1 MNATTNGVIPGT
13 MGAKLASLGV
23 ILLVGTVLLFAL
35 NAKYHFLPAKWDLFQ
50 KLGLSKSEDGSYWSD
65 PNSVTALSLDSAK
78 LPPNFPTQ
86 YGYSIMFDVK
96 IFNTRA
102 NFNAGNGGSMPYRHL
117 LHRGSSDLGN
127 AGTPAGCGGGA
138 TPGTAGTSKNGLPQY
153 MNPGFIGDPTTND
166 ILVFIDT
173 ASGRESARISGL
185 QLATP
190 YRIGLVVYQGFFEVY
205 LGCKLLVTQMLRG
218 VPIAINPSGIYGLAG
233 SYALSAK
240 IQNLRLWSRT
250 LSVQD
255 IVNECGQ
262 SFQPFGSPPPCIP
275 LSINI
280 DSPTADS
287 ADSAGTAPGTPPSI
301 AEVVKCPTR

>member
-1 MNATTNGVIPGT
+1 MNATTKGVIPGT

-35 NAKYHFLPAKWDLFQ
+35 NARYHFLPAKWNLFQ
-50 KLGLSKSEDGSYWSD
+50 KLGLSKSEDGTYWSD
-65 PNSVTALSLDSAK
+65 PNSVTALSLDSTK
-78 LPPNFPTQ
+78 LPLNFPTQ
-86 YGYSIMFDVK
+86 YGYSVMFDIK

-102 NFNAGNGGSMPYRHL
+102 NFNAGNGGTMPYRHL
-117 LHRGSSDLGN
+117 LHRGSDDLGN

-166 ILVFIDT
+166 ILVYIDT

-218 VPIAINPSGIYGLAG
+218 TPIAINPSGIYGLVG
-233 SYALSAK
+233 SNALSAK

-262 SFQPFGSPPPCIP
+262 SFQAFGAPPPCIP
-275 LSINI
+275 LSINM
-280 DSPTADS
+280 DSKRDADS
-287 ADSAGTAPGTPPSI
+287 TDTAIAPGTPPSI
-301 AEVVKCPTR
+301 AEVVKCPTK